1 MNILRNLENKD
12 CIFIKMDKVR
22 IKIIFFGAFLKK
34 KQEKEVEINVE
45 DDMNSVLKK
54 IDEIIIER
62 KVEKVSYVLLFNG
75 VNYSIK
81 EKELKEK
88 LILKNGDIFT
98 VVPIV
103 IGG

>member
-1 MNILRNLENKD
+1 
-12 CIFIKMDKVR
+12 MDKVR
-22 IKIIFFGAFLKK
+22 IKIIFFGAFAKK
-34 KQEKEVEINVE
+34 QQEKEVEINVE
-45 DDMNSVLKK
+45 NSMNSVCKK

-62 KVEKVSYVLLFNG
+62 KGEKVFYVLLFNG
-75 VNYSIK
+75 VNYSVK

>member
-1 MNILRNLENKD
+1 ML
-12 CIFIKMDKVR
+12 IKMDKVR
-22 IKIIFFGAFLKK
+22 IKIIFFGLFAKNIE
-34 KQEKEVEINVE
+34 EKEVEVE
-45 DDMNSVLKK
+45 IENNMNSVLKK
-54 IDEIIIER
+54 IDEFIIER
-62 KVEKVSYVLLFNG
+62 KGKKLSYVLLFNG

-81 EKELKEK
+81 EKQLKEK